1 MTILEINNLSKR
13 YGKIQAVKELSLT
26 VEKGMVYGILGPN
39 GSGKTTTLSVISG
52 ILKPQTGSFRWFEQ
66 GASKWLYRK
75 IGSLIEVPNFFP
87 YLSLCQNLKIH
98 SLIKDV
104 PEEDINRVLGITDL
118 LTRKQSRFDTLSLGM
133 KQRLALASVL
143 LGDPEV
149 LVLDEPANGL
159 DPEGIAEVRNII
171 KVEAEKGKTI
181 ILASH
186 ILDEVEKVCSHVAV
200 LKWGQLIASGKVNEL
215 LKEDDTIIISAE
227 RLDKLHEMLVRA
239 GFVKSIEQNDME
251 MLVTLADKKTP
262 SDLNEF
268 AFKNG
273 IILSRLEVRKQSL
286 ESQFLEL
293 VR

>member
-1 MTILEINNLSKR
+1 MQK
-13 YGKIQAVKELSLT
+13 GT
-26 VEKGMVYGILGPN
+26 VFGILGPN
-39 GSGKTTTLSVISG
+39 GSGKTTTLSVIAG
-52 ILKPQTGSFRWFEQ
+52 ILKPQSGSYRWFEQ
-66 GASKWLYRK
+66 EPTKWLNRK
-75 IGSLIEVPNFFP
+75 IGTLIEIPYFFP
-87 YLSLCQNLKIH
+87 YLSLYHNLKIQC
-98 SLIKDV
+98 LIKDA
-104 PEEDINRVLGITDL
+104 PEKDIERVLEITG
-118 LTRKQSRFDTLSLGM
+118 LTTRRGSRFDTLSLGM

-171 KVEAEKGKTI
+171 KLEAEKGKTI

-186 ILDEVEKVCSHVAV
+186 ILDEVEKVCSHVGI

-215 LKEDDTIIISAE
+215 LVEDDTIIITSE
-227 RLDKLHEMLVRA
+227 RMEELHELLVRA
-239 GFVKSIEQNDME
+239 GFVKTSQFDEREIT
-251 MLVTLADKKTP
+251 LTLADNKTP
-262 SDLNEF
+262 GELNDF

-273 IILSRLEVRKQSL
+273 FTLSRLEIQKKSL